1 MLSLEFDGELAVLTL
16 NREAK
21 RNPISRSLHE
31 YLADLLNDIDKVP
44 DCRFILIRS
53 AGPVFSSGGDLSE
66 LSRGLPEGY
75 VLNYWSRMRRTIL
88 RLKTSPQ
95 VVVAA
100 VQGPA
105 VGAGA
110 SLALAADMVVA
121 SETSRFRFNF
131 VHLGLLP
138 DAGASLLAERVG
150 EATARDLVLTGRW
163 MTGEE
168 ALARG
173 LIARLVPDDQQ
184 LDATV
189 EDVISE
195 LRRAPSAALALAKA
209 LLNEA
214 SSRSFRE
221 AIEREGVYQMAA
233 SVSSDYLVRV
243 KDVLENVRSSA
254 TSTE

>member
-1 MLSLEFDGELAVLTL
+1 
-16 NREAK
+16 
-21 RNPISRSLHE
+21 
-31 YLADLLNDIDKVP
+31 
-44 DCRFILIRS
+44 
-53 AGPVFSSGGDLSE
+53 
-66 LSRGLPEGY
+66 
-75 VLNYWSRMRRTIL
+75 
-88 RLKTSPQ
+88 
-95 VVVAA
+95 
-100 VQGPA
+100 
-105 VGAGA
+105 
-110 SLALAADMVVA
+110 
-121 SETSRFRFNF
+121 
-131 VHLGLLP
+131 
-138 DAGASLLAERVG
+138 ASLLAERVG